1 MSVNGFF
8 NRPEAKYRARM
19 AMRDVYPH
27 PMLVTLAYVALTGWL
42 VMALTYFV
50 ANPFSIA
57 LPYLAAGYEAADVL
71 LYIFT
76 PGRVG
81 AYLVMQL
88 LITLY
93 QWVMSYGYAA
103 YALGLARHTGPGY
116 RALLEGFSHIGRALG
131 VSFFTTL
138 FTFLWG
144 MLAMVPY
151 FVVLTVGALMQS
163 NVIIMLSTLL
173 ALAGMVVEIMVTYRY
188 RLATYFLLD
197 DPDMTALAAIRESKG
212 TMAGRK
218 GALFVVDLSFLGW
231 GLLSLF
237 TFGIVGLWAIPY
249 MWATEVNFYHW
260 ARWGAFPGDSTGGS
274 QPGGYQSPYQDL

>member
-1 MSVNGFF
+1 MNGFF

-103 YALGLARHTGPGY
+103 YALGLALDRLHSPFWHRVALGIALSPEGRQVFPEFSVEANLRMGAYTMSKSELAEGQEQAYTLFPILKERRRQAAGTLSGGEQQMLAVA
-116 RALLEGFSHIGRALG
+116 RALMCKPKLLMLDEPSLGLAPLIVAEIFKLIRRINEMGTTILLVEQNARMALRISNRGYVLETGNIVLSGKGSDLAVDEKVRAAYLG
-131 VSFFTTL
+131 
-138 FTFLWG
+138 
-144 MLAMVPY
+144 
-151 FVVLTVGALMQS
+151 
-163 NVIIMLSTLL
+163 
-173 ALAGMVVEIMVTYRY
+173 
-188 RLATYFLLD
+188 
-197 DPDMTALAAIRESKG
+197 
-212 TMAGRK
+212 
-218 GALFVVDLSFLGW
+218 
-231 GLLSLF
+231 GL
-237 TFGIVGLWAIPY
+237 
-249 MWATEVNFYHW
+249 
-260 ARWGAFPGDSTGGS
+260 
-274 QPGGYQSPYQDL
+274 